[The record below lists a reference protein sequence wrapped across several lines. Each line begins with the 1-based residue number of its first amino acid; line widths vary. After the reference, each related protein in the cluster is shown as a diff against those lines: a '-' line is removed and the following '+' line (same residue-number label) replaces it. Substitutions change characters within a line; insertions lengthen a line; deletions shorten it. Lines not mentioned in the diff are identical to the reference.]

1 MNQTSYVLGDV
12 LLQTFLIFTGFG
24 CVLSLL
30 VGLWMLWK
38 PDATLR
44 LNRYFNRWFA
54 TDRITTALV
63 SPHTVELPL
72 HRYHRLVGALVL
84 LGAAYYI
91 IFALLFALNTKY
103 LAILLFQSW
112 SEPIGAWL
120 TAALI
125 VMLVAGNVLAA
136 VVGASLLVR
145 PNLLVRFE
153 AWANS
158 SYESEKI
165 QQALDVMHMQPDELI
180 ARHIRLVGVLIV
192 GGSLYALA
200 SFWIAM

>member
-1 MNQTSYVLGDV
+1 MNHTSNILSDV
-12 LLQTFLIFTGFG
+12 LLQTFLIFIGFG

-38 PDATLR
+38 PDATPR

-54 TDRITTALV
+54 TDRFTTALV
-63 SPHTVELPL
+63 SPHTIERAL
-72 HRYHRLVGALVL
+72 HRHHRLVGALVL
-84 LGAAYYI
+84 LGSAYYI

-112 SEPIGAWL
+112 SEPVAAWL

-125 VMLVAGNVLAA
+125 VTLVAGNVLAA

-158 SYESEKI
+158 SYGSEKV
-165 QQALDVMHMQPDELI
+165 QQILDVMRMQPDELI
-180 ARHIRLVGVLIV
+180 ARHVRLVGILIV
-192 GGSLYALA
+192 AGSVYALA
-200 SFWIAM
+200 SFWIAL